1 MSSSRFV
8 GREKQLASLERLL
21 KKKTASLVVI
31 KGRRRVG
38 KSRLI
43 EEFGGKHPFFTFCGL
58 APTEKMTA
66 QSQRDEFSLLLSQQF
81 GFPQVYADDWSK
93 LFILLAEKIKT
104 GRKIILFDEITWMA
118 DKDPAFLSKLKNA
131 WDLHLKKNSK
141 LILILCGSISGWIE
155 KNILSSSGFFGRI
168 SEKITLNQLSLNN
181 CNKMLT
187 NIGFK
192 RSDLEKFMI
201 LSITGGIPW
210 YLEQIDPDI
219 SAQENIKKLCFEPD
233 GLLVD
238 EFKYIFSDLFGRR
251 SNIYKKIIKYLV
263 KTPAEFEEI
272 ALGIKYEAS
281 GALSEYLNELI
292 MSGFLKR
299 DLTWFLKGGKESK
312 LSKYR
317 LSDNYLRFFLR
328 YMSPK
333 LDRIKKG
340 QFMDIDLSSFAG
352 LQSVLGLQFENLVL
366 NNRKSILK
374 LLNIRPDDVIDENP
388 FFQRKTDRQGG
399 CQIDY
404 LIQTKYNTLY
414 VCEIKFSK
422 NEIKSDIINQMKK
435 KISRIAIPRGFACI
449 PVLIH
454 VTDVNDGVNNVDYF
468 GKIINFSQL
477 LEAE

>member
-1 MSSSRFV
+1 
-8 GREKQLASLERLL
+8 
-21 KKKTASLVVI
+21 
-31 KGRRRVG
+31 
-38 KSRLI
+38 
-43 EEFGGKHPFFTFCGL
+43 
-58 APTEKMTA
+58 
-66 QSQRDEFSLLLSQQF
+66 
-81 GFPQVYADDWSK
+81 
-93 LFILLAEKIKT
+93 
-104 GRKIILFDEITWMA
+104 
-118 DKDPAFLSKLKNA
+118 
-131 WDLHLKKNSK
+131 
-141 LILILCGSISGWIE
+141 
-155 KNILSSSGFFGRI
+155 
-168 SEKITLNQLSLNN
+168 
-181 CNKMLT
+181 MLT

-251 SNIYKKIIKYLV
+251 SNIYKKIIKYLA

-281 GALSEYLNELI
+281 GALSDYLNELI

-352 LQSVLGLQFENLVL
+352 LQRD
-366 NNRKSILK
+366 RKSTR
-374 LLNIRPDDVIDENP
+374 LNSSHIP
-388 FFQRKTDRQGG
+388 
-399 CQIDY
+399 
-404 LIQTKYNTLY
+404 L
-414 VCEIKFSK
+414 
-422 NEIKSDIINQMKK
+422 
-435 KISRIAIPRGFACI
+435 SRMPSSA
-449 PVLIH
+449 
-454 VTDVNDGVNNVDYF
+454 
-468 GKIINFSQL
+468 
-477 LEAE
+477 